1 MDAWQAFDVVELSF
15 LPEGRREAVVSV
27 DSVDAGSVS
36 NLAVGTP
43 VAVAYSQRRPRA
55 ATIVGARR
63 EHEWKNNVEVFGFP
77 VVAALLLLV
86 LLARGRRKNRM
97 TLG

>member
-15 LPEGRREAVVSV
+15 LPEGRREAVTSV

-43 VAVAYSQRRPRA
+43 VTVGYSQRRPRA
-55 ATIVGARR
+55 AKIVGASR
-63 EHEWKNNVEVFGFP
+63 EHEWKNNVEVFGVP
-77 VVAALLLLV
+77 GVAVLVLLM
-86 LLARGRRKNRM
+86 LLARGRRSAA
-97 TLG
+97 